1 MVTRKI
7 ILAEDDPDDR
17 ELFEMFLSKR
27 TDITLLPVA
36 DNGMELLA
44 YLEDASEAALPD
56 LIILDQNMPM
66 MNGKQTL
73 QALGDHARFSSI
85 PVVIY
90 STYADS
96 NLVTE
101 CKKLGARMVAMKPLD
116 HAGYNKMVDDF
127 LLLLAPN
134 LHP

>member
-1 MVTRKI
+1 MITRKV

-17 ELFEMFLSKR
+17 ELFELFLSNR
-27 TDITLLPVA
+27 TDISLLPSA
-36 DNGMELLA
+36 GNGIELLA
-44 YLEDASEAALPD
+44 YLESSSEAELPE

-73 QALGDHARFSSI
+73 QALNDHERFSNI

-96 NLVTE
+96 NLITE

-116 HAGYNKMVDDF
+116 LAGYNKMMDDF
-127 LLLLAPN
+127 LLLLMTQSQ
-134 LHP
+134 